1 MLKAFPVLA
10 AVLVTFVLV
19 APTVSQAAAPYAPA
33 EATAK

>member
-19 APTVSQAAAPYAPA
+19 APTVSQATAPYAPIQV
-33 EATAK
+33 TAK